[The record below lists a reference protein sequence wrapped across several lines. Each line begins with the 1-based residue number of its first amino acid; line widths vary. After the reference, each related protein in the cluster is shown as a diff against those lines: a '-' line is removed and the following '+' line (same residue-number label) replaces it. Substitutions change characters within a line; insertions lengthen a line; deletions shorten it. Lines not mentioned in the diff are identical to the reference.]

1 MTVTVP
7 IYALNQVSDERCEW
21 LVPGMLKE
29 KVLALVKSLH
39 QRPRSRLVPLP
50 DYVAEFIA
58 DIDIGH
64 GFGSGSLVDAVLKHV
79 RDRTQLD
86 VKRAD
91 FKAEQIPAHL
101 FMNFRV
107 VDEHGRQLGTGRHLA
122 TLKAELGSQ
131 ARSAFQALA
140 QLKTPAR
147 ATSLADAKAQN
158 LAKPVESL
166 RTRDKVEPV
175 DARPATSVSSAEAL
189 YTDWTFGEL
198 PELLEVRR
206 GAQTMVGFPAL
217 IDRGTAVAI
226 EVFDEPASASSRH
239 RDGLRRLVALQIR
252 EALKYLEKN
261 IPDLQKMSV
270 LYLAL
275 GTAEELREQIIGL
288 AIDRA
293 FLADPLPTDGASFSR
308 RVDEGRGRLT
318 LIANEIA
325 RAAQAVLLDLAA
337 AARKLKDVRAPKE
350 VSEDIEAQLA
360 RLVTKRFLQTTP
372 WPQLAHLPRYLKG
385 VVMRLDKWRSD
396 PTRDTARMAE
406 LRPIE
411 QRYLRA
417 LAERKGVRDARLEEY
432 RWLIEELR
440 ISLFAQELRTPQ
452 PVSAKR
458 LDKVWSQLTQ

>member
-1 MTVTVP
+1 VTVTLP

-21 LVPGMLKE
+21 LVPGMLKD

-50 DYVAEFIA
+50 DYAAEFIA
-58 DIDIGH
+58 DVGAAN
-64 GFGSGSLVDAVLKHV
+64 GFGSGSLIDALLKHV
-79 RDRTQLD
+79 RDKTQVD

-91 FKAEQIPAHL
+91 FKPEQVPAHL

-107 VDEHGRQLGTGRHLA
+107 VDENGRQLGTGRNLA

-140 QLKTPAR
+140 QLKTPAAAR
-147 ATSLADAKAQN
+147 PSTNASTLNAAN
-158 LAKPVESL
+158 PVEL
-166 RTRDKVEPV
+166 PRARVETAN
-175 DARPATSVSSAEAL
+175 ARLAAAIPSAEEL

-198 PELLEVRR
+198 PELLQVRR

-226 EVFDEPASASSRH
+226 EVFDEPAMASARH
-239 RDGLRRLVALQIR
+239 REGLRRLVALQIR

-261 IPDLQKMSV
+261 IPDMQKMSV

-275 GTAEELREQIIGL
+275 GSSEELREQVIGL

-293 FLADPLPTDGASFSR
+293 FLADPLPTDAATFR
-308 RVDEGRGRLT
+308 HRIDEGRVRLT

-325 RAAQAVLLDLAA
+325 RSASAVLVDHAA
-337 AARKLKDVRAPKE
+337 AVRKLKDSRASRE
-350 VSEDIEAQLA
+350 LSDDIEAQLA
-360 RLVTKRFLQTTP
+360 RLVSKRFLQTTP
-372 WPQLAHLPRYLKG
+372 WAQLAHLPRYLKG
-385 VVMRLDKWRSD
+385 VVMRLEKWRAD
-396 PTRDTARMAE
+396 PARDAARLVE

-417 LAERKGVRDARLEEY
+417 VAERKGARDVRLEEF
-432 RWLIEELR
+432 RWLLEELR

-452 PVSAKR
+452 PVSVKR
-458 LDKVWSQLTQ
+458 LDKAWAQMTQ